1 MTVATDSLA
10 TYPAKR
16 FSAAI
21 AGHLVASILLEN
33 WNFAIRTLTG
43 HRAHV
48 VLHEC
53 HSLID
58 ITVVFV
64 ILLSTFEARCLVAN
78 GANGSSLAAAPR
90 PLNRIATVRCRAP
103 LESA

>member
-10 TYPAKR
+10 TYPAER
-16 FSAAI
+16 LPTAI
-21 AGHLVASILLEN
+21 AGHLVAPILLEN

-58 ITVVFV
+58 ITVVLV

-78 GANGSSLAAAPR
+78 GANGASLAAAPW
-90 PLNRIATVRCRAP
+90 PFNRIATVRCRAP